1 MFLRKFTSLRKVLE
15 KSTRNKLE
23 TKMKLLTT
31 FTLFTVLVSL
41 TFGADTNPS
50 RFNNKGQYRSD
61 QYYDVKSNNGRY
73 YKNRETY
80 NQRRYYDNFYKK
92 YNPDVQPQEARIV
105 EHIVEPIQEDGSYAY
120 IYETENGIHNEA
132 RGTATTLDNGD
143 TAQKVEGSFSFV
155 TPEGIRVGIRYVADE
170 NGYRPIITY
179 DGLNAEQFT
188 RSQAAANVEIT
199 KV

>member
-1 MFLRKFTSLRKVLE
+1 ME
-15 KSTRNKLE
+15 
-23 TKMKLLTT
+23 LLTT
-31 FTLFTVLVSL
+31 FTLLTVLVCL
-41 TFGADTNPS
+41 TFGADTNTNPG
-50 RFNNKGQYRSD
+50 RFNNQGQYRPG

-73 YKNRETY
+73 YKNREIY

-105 EHIVEPIQEDGSYAY
+105 EQIVEPIQEDGSYGY
-120 IYETENGIHNEA
+120 MYETENGIHNEA

-143 TAQKVEGSFSFV
+143 TAQKVEGAFSFV

-188 RSQAAANVEIT
+188 RSQAAAADVEIT
-199 KV
+199 KNN